1 MQFLASFINTFTD
14 PASVFNELKEK
25 NNWQTCTMPLVML
38 MVVGSISLVVL
49 KDLYY
54 DVQLEQSIEWIE
66 NSSQIPYEQK
76 EEALE
81 NVYESFE
88 NPGTVSVAIMWLSN
102 ILAGP
107 LRVIFFTLIVL
118 LIVKFFFGES
128 AKYSELLPYISY
140 AYLVTVLETIVKTPL
155 MLSKWS
161 IEVYT
166 GLGLLGIGEKGT
178 FIYNLLAGID
188 LFSIWR
194 IVLIGIALGVFF
206 NKNAKPFIIG
216 ISIYWLFQL
225 SLFAGIAAIF
235 T

>member
-1 MQFLASFINTFTD
+1 MQLFASFINTFTD
-14 PASVFNELKEK
+14 PEYVFNELKEK
-25 NNWQTCTMPLVML
+25 NNWQTCAMPLVVL
-38 MVVGSISLVVL
+38 MVVGLISLVVL

-66 NSSQIPYEQK
+66 NSSQIPDEQK
-76 EEALE
+76 EEAVE

-88 NPGTVSVAIMWLSN
+88 NPGTVSLAIMWLSN

-128 AKYSELLPYISY
+128 ANYSELLPYISY

-178 FIYNLLAGID
+178 FIYNLLVI
-188 LFSIWR
+188 
-194 IVLIGIALGVFF
+194 
-206 NKNAKPFIIG
+206 
-216 ISIYWLFQL
+216 
-225 SLFAGIAAIF
+225 
-235 T
+235 